1 MNLERHVK
9 NISKLN
15 KHEMQLLKSYDNYV
29 FKPHVFQLN
38 WFIKCLEENYVF
50 QLKHNYVED
59 EGELYV
65 PSNVVFQTTMIP
77 GLIDAMKQQQ
87 EDGGN
92 NNNIITTNNNNN
104 NNNNSNY
111 NDDDDGNK
119 YQRNRNNENKHMKKR
134 SIVEDR
140 RNNTTNVNGSSSRK
154 KQRSSSR
161 KKNHRSFS
169 RKNDNE
175 QDENEYIYN
184 NDESSESNNM
194 IIDTQNQPLHN
205 MIICVTGYAGKNR
218 SQIDKLSV
226 KLGAKFTQVL
236 TKKCTHLVCKSSQG
250 EKYLKA
256 LKWGHLHII
265 TKEWL
270 EACYEM
276 DAHVDENDFLL
287 DDEDDDEETNDS

>member
-65 PSNVVFQTTMIP
+65 PSKVVFQTTMIP

-104 NNNNSNY
+104 NNNNNSNY
-111 NDDDDGNK
+111 IDDDDDNK

-161 KKNHRSFS
+161 EKNHRSFS

-175 QDENEYIYN
+175 QDENELYN

-265 TKEWL
+265 AKEWL

-287 DDEDDDEETNDS
+287 DDEDDDEETNG

>member
-65 PSNVVFQTTMIP
+65 PSKVVFQTTMIP

-119 YQRNRNNENKHMKKR
+119 YQNNRNNENKHMKKR

-140 RNNTTNVNGSSSRK
+140 RNDTTNVNGSSSRK

-161 KKNHRSFS
+161 EKNHRSFS

-175 QDENEYIYN
+175 QDENELYN
-184 NDESSESNNM
+184 NDESSESNDM

-250 EKYLKA
+250 EKY
-256 LKWGHLHII
+256 
-265 TKEWL
+265 
-270 EACYEM
+270 
-276 DAHVDENDFLL
+276 FL
-287 DDEDDDEETNDS
+287 

>member
-65 PSNVVFQTTMIP
+65 PSKVVFQTTMIP

-104 NNNNSNY
+104 NNNNNSNY
-111 NDDDDGNK
+111 NDDDDDNK

-161 KKNHRSFS
+161 EKNHRSFS

-175 QDENEYIYN
+175 QDENELYN

-236 TKKCTHLVCKSSQG
+236 TKMCTHLVCKSSQG

-287 DDEDDDEETNDS
+287 DDEDDDEETNG